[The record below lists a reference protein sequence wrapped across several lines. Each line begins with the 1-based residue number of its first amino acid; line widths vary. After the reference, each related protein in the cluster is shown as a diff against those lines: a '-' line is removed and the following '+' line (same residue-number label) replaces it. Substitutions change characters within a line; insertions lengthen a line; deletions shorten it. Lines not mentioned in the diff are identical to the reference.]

1 MSIRFNESDL
11 RAQGRATRGVR
22 GVTLKKENDCVKAI
36 VVVDPNSTLLIA
48 GEMGQ
53 GKRTSYDEYRLQ
65 NRGGSGVIAIKTH
78 GVAGALSV
86 KDDDEIMMFT
96 QGGQAVRSP
105 VKDVRIIGRTTQ
117 GVRLINLAEGDKLIG
132 ICRIIDAKDDDISSE
147 DELPPEPRKK
157 VSAKRK
163 GCPPVFQ
170 RAGLPVYWEKNGKR
184 KIFFGRSPVRMPA
197 KTRGLGVS
205 GKIPEARRGAHS
217 ARHIRSRK
225 WKFADAEP
233 YPLPED
239 SKLRKNLRSGV
250 F

>member
-1 MSIRFNESDL
+1 MICVKNLDDANHSLIMATKNGVVKKTILSEYKNCRKGGIIGITLDEGDDLIGVVLAENDANVILVTYAGMSIRFNEGDL

-53 GKRTSYDEYRLQ
+53 GKRTAYDEYRLQ

-132 ICRIIDAKDDDISSE
+132 ICRIIDAKDDDISAE
-147 DELPPEPRKK
+147 D
-157 VSAKRK
+157 SAD
-163 GCPPVFQ
+163 
-170 RAGLPVYWEKNGKR
+170 A
-184 KIFFGRSPVRMPA
+184 
-197 KTRGLGVS
+197 
-205 GKIPEARRGAHS
+205 PEA
-217 ARHIRSRK
+217 
-225 WKFADAEP
+225 AE
-233 YPLPED
+233 
-239 SKLRKNLRSGV
+239 
-250 F
+250 

>member
-1 MSIRFNESDL
+1 MVLAENDANVILVTYAGMSIRFNEGDL

-53 GKRTSYDEYRLQ
+53 GKRTAYDEYRLQ

-147 DELPPEPRKK
+147 D
-157 VSAKRK
+157 SAD
-163 GCPPVFQ
+163 
-170 RAGLPVYWEKNGKR
+170 A
-184 KIFFGRSPVRMPA
+184 
-197 KTRGLGVS
+197 
-205 GKIPEARRGAHS
+205 PEA
-217 ARHIRSRK
+217 
-225 WKFADAEP
+225 AE
-233 YPLPED
+233 
-239 SKLRKNLRSGV
+239 
-250 F
+250 